1 MTAVLVLTA
10 VWHALAAW
18 HFTVTPER
26 TLARTTRERPVSTLG
41 SELFRFLGGVNA
53 ALVVLAVAAA
63 FGSADTRALAAL
75 VLCVAN
81 ASQLLQ
87 DLRVRRLGLAA
98 GPMFTQILIGDALFT
113 LANGAAWTLSA

>member
-1 MTAVLVLTA
+1 MTAVLLLTA

-18 HFTVTPER
+18 HFTLTPER

-63 FGSADTRALAAL
+63 FGSHDARALAAL

-113 LANGAAWTLSA
+113 LANGAAWTLAS